1 MKQTALYRYEK
12 NDEGYFVVDVAASKV
27 EDLYNNFDKSSPFIR
42 RDLDTELG
50 QYLFDSVK
58 ELRNE
63 PFIIRFTLV
72 QAPDSEKESRVRTSI
87 NAYFQYLSSLERQK
101 LMQMF
106 RKAAILFMV
115 GLAILFLSVTVHQDL
130 DQDYSLLNDIFSHG
144 LTVAAWVSLW
154 NSFAVILI
162 EWTPHRR
169 NIKYYARLADATIS
183 FRTVEA

>member
-1 MKQTALYRYEK
+1 MKQAALHRYEK
-12 NDEGYFVVDVAASKV
+12 NEEGYFVVDVAASRV

-63 PFIIRFTLV
+63 PFVIRFTL
-72 QAPDSEKESRVRTSI
+72 AETPDTDKESRVRTSI
-87 NAYFQYLSSLERQK
+87 NAYFQYLCSLEKQK

-106 RKAAILFMV
+106 RKAAILFFV
-115 GLAILFLSVTVHQDL
+115 GLAILFLSVTVYQGL
-130 DQDYSLLNDIFSHG
+130 DDDYALSTEVFAHG

-154 NSFAVILI
+154 NSFAVVLI
-162 EWTPHRR
+162 EWFPRRR
-169 NIKYYARLADATIS
+169 NIRFYERLASAIIS
-183 FRTVEA
+183 FRTA